1 MNTTMIRMTPI
12 LGVLLLAACASA
24 PKGPPPE
31 VVRLDGELS
40 RMRADPRIA
49 PNAVDE
55 ISKAQAAVN
64 VMANDGRRLKEPMFR
79 HGIYIADR
87 LVQTAES
94 VGLARYAE
102 QRGKELGV
110 ERDRLL
116 VDVRSRQ
123 AEDARRVANAALA
136 SASDER
142 RSAELARADA
152 DAALTTATD
161 ERRNAEIARADADAA
176 RNELE
181 AMRAQLTE
189 LQTKQT
195 ERGLVV
201 TLGDVLFEVDRA
213 AIKPGATRS
222 LDQLAEAL
230 RNDAHASITIE
241 GHTDST
247 GSREHNMDLSTR
259 RMESVRAYL
268 VTHGVDANKITGRGL
283 GPDYPVASN
292 ATESGRQQN
301 RRVEVIVNSSV
312 AR

>member
-1 MNTTMIRMTPI
+1 MKTNLIRVTPI

-31 VVRLDGELS
+31 IVRLDGEIS
-40 RMRADPRIA
+40 RLRADPRIA

-55 ISKAQAAVN
+55 ISKAQAAIN
-64 VMANDGRRLKEPMFR
+64 VMSNEGRRLKEPMFR

-102 QRGKELGV
+102 QRGKDLGV

-123 AEDARRVANAALA
+123 AETARQVANDALA
-136 SASDER
+136 TASDER
-142 RSAELARADA
+142 RSAE
-152 DAALTTATD
+152 
-161 ERRNAEIARADADAA
+161 IARADANAA

-181 AMRAQLTE
+181 TMRAQLTE

-213 AIKPGATRS
+213 AIKPGATRA
-222 LDQLAEAL
+222 LDQLAAAL
-230 RNDAHASITIE
+230 HNDANASITIE

-247 GSREHNMDLSTR
+247 GAREYNMDLSTR

-268 VTHGVDANKITGRGL
+268 VTHGVDPAKVTGRGL

-301 RRVEVIVNSSV
+301 RRVEVIINSSV

>member
-1 MNTTMIRMTPI
+1 MKTTMIRLTPI
-12 LGVLLLAACASA
+12 LALLLLAACASA
-24 PKGPPPE
+24 PKGPPAE
-31 VVRLDGELS
+31 VVRLDSELN

-55 ISKAQAAVN
+55 ISKAQAALN
-64 VMANDGRRLKEPMFR
+64 VMANEGRRLKEPMFR

-102 QRGKELGV
+102 QRGKDLGV

-123 AEDARRVANAALA
+123 AEDARQLANAALA
-136 SASDER
+136 
-142 RSAELARADA
+142 
-152 DAALTTATD
+152 TATD
-161 ERRNAEIARADADAA
+161 ERRNAEIARADANAA
-176 RNELE
+176 RSELE
-181 AMRAQLTE
+181 TMRAKLTE

-222 LDQLAEAL
+222 LDQLADAL
-230 RNDAHASITIE
+230 HNDPSASITIE

-247 GSREHNMDLSTR
+247 GTREYNMDLSTR

-268 VTHGVDANKITGRGL
+268 VTHGVDPANITGRGL

-301 RRVEVIVNSSV
+301 RRVEVIIDSSV

>member
-1 MNTTMIRMTPI
+1 MKNSLIRFSPL
-12 LGVLLLAACASA
+12 LGVILLAACASV
-24 PKGPPPE
+24 PKGPPAE
-31 VVRLDGELS
+31 IVRLDNELS

-49 PNAVDE
+49 PNAAEE
-55 ISKAQAAVN
+55 ISRAQAAVDAMGN
-64 VMANDGRRLKEPMFR
+64 RGRRLDEPMFR

-87 LVQTAES
+87 MVQTAES

-102 QRGKELGV
+102 QRGKDLGV

-116 VDVRSRQ
+116 VDMRTRE
-123 AEDARRVANAALA
+123 ADNARRVANAALA
-136 SASDER
+136 EASDER
-142 RSAELARADA
+142 RSANMARADA
-152 DAALTTATD
+152 QS
-161 ERRNAEIARADADAA
+161 ARA
-176 RNELE
+176 ELD
-181 AMRAQLTE
+181 AMRARLTE

-213 AIKPGATRS
+213 AIKPGATRA

-230 RNDAHASITIE
+230 RSDPNASITIE

-247 GSREHNMDLSTR
+247 GTPEYNMDLSTR
-259 RMESVRAYL
+259 RADSVRAYL
-268 VTHGVDANKITGRGL
+268 VTRNVDPAKITSRGL
-283 GPDYPVASN
+283 GQDYPVASN
-292 ATESGRQQN
+292 ASEAGRQQN

>member
-1 MNTTMIRMTPI
+1 MKTTMLRLSPI

-31 VVRLDGELS
+31 LVRLDSELS
-40 RMRADPRIA
+40 RLRADPRIA

-55 ISKAQAAVN
+55 IGKAQAAVN
-64 VMANDGRRLKEPMFR
+64 VMSDQGRRLDEPMFR

-102 QRGKELGV
+102 QHGKDLGV

-123 AEDARRVANAALA
+123 AEDARRVAEAALA
-136 SASDER
+136 SAGEER
-142 RSAELARADA
+142 RGADAARADA
-152 DAALTTATD
+152 
-161 ERRNAEIARADADAA
+161 NAA

-181 AMRAQLTE
+181 AMRTQLTE

-213 AIKPGATRS
+213 AIKPGATRA

-230 RNDAHASITIE
+230 RSDPNASITIE

-259 RMESVRAYL
+259 RMDSVRAYL
-268 VTHGVDANKITGRGL
+268 VTHGVEPGKITGRGL

-292 ATESGRQQN
+292 DTESGRQQN

-312 AR
+312 VR

>member
-1 MNTTMIRMTPI
+1 MKANLIRLTPI
-12 LGVLLLAACASA
+12 LGALLLAACASV

-31 VVRLDGELS
+31 IVRLDGELS
-40 RMRADPRIA
+40 RLRADPRIA

-64 VMANDGRRLKEPMFR
+64 VMSNQGRRLDEPMFR

-102 QRGKELGV
+102 QHGKQLGV

-116 VDVRSRQ
+116 LDVRSRE
-123 AEDARRVANAALA
+123 AENARQLASSALA
-136 SASDER
+136 TASA
-142 RSAELARADA
+142 
-152 DAALTTATD
+152 
-161 ERRNAEIARADADAA
+161 ERRNAEIARADANAV

-181 AMRAQLTE
+181 VMRAQVTE
-189 LQTKQT
+189 LQTRQT

-213 AIKPGATRS
+213 AIKPGATRA
-222 LDQLAEAL
+222 LDQLVAAL
-230 RNDAHASITIE
+230 RTDPAAAITIE

-247 GSREHNMDLSTR
+247 GSRDYNMDLSTR
-259 RMESVRAYL
+259 RMNSVRAYL
-268 VTHGVDANKITGRGL
+268 VTHGVDPARISGRGL

-292 ATESGRQQN
+292 ATESGRLQN

>member
-1 MNTTMIRMTPI
+1 MKKTMIRLTPI

-31 VVRLDGELS
+31 IARLDGELS
-40 RMRADPRIA
+40 RLRADPRIA

-55 ISKAQAAVN
+55 ISKAQAAVS
-64 VMANDGRRLKEPMFR
+64 VMSNQGRRLDEPMFR

-102 QRGKELGV
+102 QHGKDLGV

-123 AEDARRVANAALA
+123 AEDARLVANAALA
-136 SASDER
+136 TASDEH
-142 RSAELARADA
+142 RS
-152 DAALTTATD
+152 
-161 ERRNAEIARADADAA
+161 AEIARADADAA
-176 RNELE
+176 RNELQ
-181 AMRAQLTE
+181 AMRSELTE
-189 LQTKQT
+189 LQTRQT

-213 AIKPGATRS
+213 AIKPGATRA
-222 LDQLAEAL
+222 LDQLANAL
-230 RNDAHASITIE
+230 RNDPNASITIE

-259 RMESVRAYL
+259 RMDSVRAYL
-268 VTHGVDANKITGRGL
+268 VSHGVEPAKITGRGL
-283 GPDYPVASN
+283 GQDYPVASN
-292 ATESGRQQN
+292 DTESGRQQN

>member
-1 MNTTMIRMTPI
+1 MKNPVIRLSPLFGAI
-12 LGVLLLAACASA
+12 LLAACATA
-24 PKGPPPE
+24 PKGPPAE
-31 VVRLDGELS
+31 IVRLDNELS

-49 PNAVDE
+49 PNAVEE
-55 ISKAQAAVN
+55 ISKAQAAVD
-64 VMANDGRRLKEPMFR
+64 VMGSDGRRLKEPMFR

-87 LVQTAES
+87 MVQTAES

-102 QRGKELGV
+102 NRGKELGV

-116 VDVRSRQ
+116 VDVRTQ
-123 AEDARRVANAALA
+123 EADNARRVANAALA
-136 SASDER
+136 EASDER
-142 RSAELARADA
+142 RSADMARADA
-152 DAALTTATD
+152 QS
-161 ERRNAEIARADADAA
+161 ARD
-176 RNELE
+176 ELE
-181 AMRAQLTE
+181 SMRTRLTE

-213 AIKPGATRS
+213 AIKPGATRA

-230 RNDAHASITIE
+230 RSDPNASITIE

-247 GSREHNMDLSTR
+247 GTPEHNMDLSTR
-259 RMESVRAYL
+259 RADSVRAYV
-268 VTHGVDANKITGRGL
+268 VTRGVDPAKITSRGL
-283 GPDYPVASN
+283 GQDYPVASN

>member
-1 MNTTMIRMTPI
+1 MKFSIIRLTPI

-24 PKGPPPE
+24 PKGPPAE
-31 VVRLDGELS
+31 IVRLDNELS
-40 RMRADPRIA
+40 RLRADPRVA
-49 PNAVDE
+49 QNAVDE
-55 ISKAQAAVN
+55 ISKAQSAVD
-64 VMANDGRRLKEPMFR
+64 VMSNAGRRLDEPMFR
-79 HGIYIADR
+79 HGVYIADR

-102 QRGKELGV
+102 QRGKDLGV

-116 VDVRSRQ
+116 VDARSRE
-123 AEDARRVANAALA
+123 ADNARRVADAALA
-136 SASDER
+136 SASEER
-142 RSAELARADA
+142 RSAEMARADA
-152 DAALTTATD
+152 
-161 ERRNAEIARADADAA
+161 NAA

-181 AMRAQLTE
+181 SMRAQLTE

-213 AIKPGATRS
+213 AIKPGATRA
-222 LDQLAEAL
+222 LDQLADAL
-230 RNDAHASITIE
+230 RTDANASITIE

-268 VTHGVDANKITGRGL
+268 VTHGVDPGKISGRGL

-292 ATESGRQQN
+292 ATEAGRQQN

>member
-1 MNTTMIRMTPI
+1 MKLSMIRLTPI

-31 VVRLDGELS
+31 ILRLDNELS
-40 RMRADPRIA
+40 RLRADPRIA

-55 ISKAQAAVN
+55 LSRAQSAVD
-64 VMANDGRRLKEPMFR
+64 VMSSQGRRLDEPMFR
-79 HGIYIADR
+79 HGIYLADR

-94 VGLARYAE
+94 AGLARYAE

-116 VDVRSRQ
+116 VDSRTRE
-123 AEDARRVANAALA
+123 ADNARRVAEAALSTA
-136 SASDER
+136 SA
-142 RSAELARADA
+142 
-152 DAALTTATD
+152 
-161 ERRNAEIARADADAA
+161 ERRNADLARADADAA

-181 AMRAQLTE
+181 AMRTELTE

-213 AIKPGATRS
+213 AIKPGATRA
-222 LDQLAEAL
+222 LDQLSNAL
-230 RNDAHASITIE
+230 RNDPNASITIE

-247 GSREHNMDLSTR
+247 GSRDYNMDLSTR
-259 RMESVRAYL
+259 RVDSVRAYL
-268 VTHGVDANKITGRGL
+268 VTHGVEPGKITARGL

-292 ATESGRQQN
+292 ATDAGRQQN

>member
-1 MNTTMIRMTPI
+1 MKTTMIRLTPL
-12 LGVLLLAACASA
+12 LGALLLAACASA
-24 PKGPPPE
+24 PKGPPAE
-31 VVRLDGELS
+31 IVRLDGELS

-49 PNAVDE
+49 PNAVEE

-64 VMANDGRRLKEPMFR
+64 VMSNEGRRLDEPMFR

-87 LVQTAES
+87 LVQTAQS
-94 VGLARYAE
+94 AGLARYAE

-123 AEDARRVANAALA
+123 AEDARLVANAALA
-136 SASDER
+136 
-142 RSAELARADA
+142 
-152 DAALTTATD
+152 TATD
-161 ERRNAEIARADADAA
+161 ERRSAEIARADADAA
-176 RNELE
+176 RSELE
-181 AMRAQLTE
+181 AMRTQLTE

-213 AIKPGATRS
+213 AIKPGATRA
-222 LDQLAEAL
+222 LDQLANAL
-230 RNDAHASITIE
+230 HNDPGASITIE

-259 RMESVRAYL
+259 RMDSVRAYL
-268 VTHGVDANKITGRGL
+268 VTHGVEPAKISGSGL

>member
-1 MNTTMIRMTPI
+1 MKANLIRLTPI
-12 LGVLLLAACASA
+12 LGALLLAACASV

-31 VVRLDGELS
+31 IVRLDGELS
-40 RMRADPRIA
+40 RLRADPRIA

-64 VMANDGRRLKEPMFR
+64 VMSNQGRRLDEPMFR

-102 QRGKELGV
+102 QHGKQLGV

-116 VDVRSRQ
+116 LDVRSRE
-123 AEDARRVANAALA
+123 AENARQLASSALA
-136 SASDER
+136 TASA
-142 RSAELARADA
+142 
-152 DAALTTATD
+152 
-161 ERRNAEIARADADAA
+161 ERRNAEIARADANAA

-181 AMRAQLTE
+181 VMRAQVTE
-189 LQTKQT
+189 LQTRQT

-213 AIKPGATRS
+213 AIKPGATRA
-222 LDQLAEAL
+222 LDQLVAAL
-230 RNDAHASITIE
+230 RTDPAAAITIE

-247 GSREHNMDLSTR
+247 GSRDYNMDLSTR
-259 RMESVRAYL
+259 RMNSVRAYL
-268 VTHGVDANKITGRGL
+268 VTHGVDPARISGRGL

-292 ATESGRQQN
+292 ATDSGRLQN

>member
-1 MNTTMIRMTPI
+1 MKFSMIRLTPI
-12 LGVLLLAACASA
+12 LGALVLAACASV

-31 VVRLDGELS
+31 IVRLDNQLS
-40 RMRADPRIA
+40 NLRADPRIA
-49 PNAVDE
+49 PNAVNE
-55 ISKAQAAVN
+55 ISKAQNAVDMMSN
-64 VMANDGRRLKEPMFR
+64 EGRRLDEPMFR

-94 VGLARYAE
+94 IGLARYAE

-116 VDVRSRQ
+116 VDVRSRE
-123 AEDARRVANAALA
+123 AENARRVANAALA
-136 SASDER
+136 TASEER
-142 RSAELARADA
+142 RSAE
-152 DAALTTATD
+152 
-161 ERRNAEIARADADAA
+161 IARAEANAA
-176 RNELE
+176 RNELDV
-181 AMRAQLTE
+181 MRAQLTE
-189 LQTKQT
+189 LQTKET

-213 AIKPGATRS
+213 AIKPGATRA
-222 LDQLAEAL
+222 LDQLANAL
-230 RNDAHASITIE
+230 RKDPEASITIE

-247 GSREHNMDLSTR
+247 GSREHNMDLSNR
-259 RMESVRAYL
+259 RADSVRAYL
-268 VTHGVDANKITGRGL
+268 VTHDVDPGKITARGL

-292 ATESGRQQN
+292 ATEAGRQQN

>member
-1 MNTTMIRMTPI
+1 MKFSMIRLTPI

-24 PKGPPPE
+24 PKGPPAE
-31 VVRLDGELS
+31 IVRLDSELS
-40 RMRADPRIA
+40 RLRADPRIA

-55 ISKAQAAVN
+55 IGKAQSAVT
-64 VMANDGRRLKEPMFR
+64 VMSNEGRRLDEPMFR

-136 SASDER
+136 SAS
-142 RSAELARADA
+142 A
-152 DAALTTATD
+152 
-161 ERRNAEIARADADAA
+161 ERRNADIARADANAA
-176 RNELE
+176 RLE
-181 AMRAQLTE
+181 MESMRAKLTE
-189 LQTKQT
+189 LQTKET

-213 AIKPGATRS
+213 AIKPGATRA

-230 RNDAHASITIE
+230 RSDRDASITIE

-247 GSREHNMDLSTR
+247 GSRDYNMDLSTR
-259 RMESVRAYL
+259 RVDSVRAYL
-268 VTHGVDANKITGRGL
+268 VTHGVDPGKITARGL

-292 ATESGRQQN
+292 ATEAGRQQN

>member
-1 MNTTMIRMTPI
+1 MKANLIRLTPI
-12 LGVLLLAACASA
+12 LGALLLAACASV

-31 VVRLDGELS
+31 IVRLDGELS
-40 RMRADPRIA
+40 RLRADPRIA

-64 VMANDGRRLKEPMFR
+64 VMSNQGRRLDEPMFR

-102 QRGKELGV
+102 QHGKQLGV

-116 VDVRSRQ
+116 LDVRSRE
-123 AEDARRVANAALA
+123 AENARQLASSALA
-136 SASDER
+136 TA
-142 RSAELARADA
+142 SAERS
-152 DAALTTATD
+152 
-161 ERRNAEIARADADAA
+161 NAEIARADANAA

-181 AMRAQLTE
+181 VMRAQMTE
-189 LQTKQT
+189 LQSRQT

-213 AIKPGATRS
+213 AIKPGATRA
-222 LDQLAEAL
+222 LDQLVAAL
-230 RNDAHASITIE
+230 RTDPAAAITIE

-247 GSREHNMDLSTR
+247 GSRDYNMDLSTR
-259 RMESVRAYL
+259 RMNSVRAYL
-268 VTHGVDANKITGRGL
+268 VTHGVDPARISGRGL

-292 ATESGRQQN
+292 ATESGRLQN

>member
-1 MNTTMIRMTPI
+1 MKTTMIRLSPI
-12 LGVLLLAACASA
+12 LGLLLLAACASA

-31 VVRLDGELS
+31 IVRLDGELG
-40 RMRADPRIA
+40 RLRADPRIA
-49 PNAVDE
+49 ANAVDE
-55 ISKAQAAVN
+55 ISKAQAAVT
-64 VMANDGRRLKEPMFR
+64 VMSNEGRRLDEPMFR

-94 VGLARYAE
+94 VGLARFAE

-116 VDVRSRQ
+116 VDVRSRE
-123 AEDARRVANAALA
+123 AENARRVANAALA
-136 SASDER
+136 TASDER
-142 RSAELARADA
+142 RS
-152 DAALTTATD
+152 
-161 ERRNAEIARADADAA
+161 AEIARADADAA

-181 AMRAQLTE
+181 SMRAELSE

-195 ERGLVV
+195 SRGLVV

-213 AIKPGATRS
+213 ALKPGATRA

-230 RNDAHASITIE
+230 RTDSDASITIE

-247 GSREHNMDLSTR
+247 GSRDYNMDLSTR
-259 RMESVRAYL
+259 RVDSVRAYL
-268 VTHGVDANKITGRGL
+268 VTHGVDPGKITGRGL

-292 ATESGRQQN
+292 ATEAGRQQN

>member
-1 MNTTMIRMTPI
+1 MNTTMLRLTPI
-12 LGVLLLAACASA
+12 LGALLLAACATA

-31 VVRLDGELS
+31 IVRLDGELS
-40 RMRADPRIA
+40 RLRADPRIA

-55 ISKAQAAVN
+55 LGKAQAAVN
-64 VMANDGRRLKEPMFR
+64 VMSNEGRRLDEPMFR

-102 QRGKELGV
+102 QHGKDLGV

-136 SASDER
+136 
-142 RSAELARADA
+142 
-152 DAALTTATD
+152 TATD
-161 ERRNAEIARADADAA
+161 ERRSAEIARADADAA
-176 RNELE
+176 RSELE
-181 AMRAQLTE
+181 AIRTQLTE

-213 AIKPGATRS
+213 AIKPGATRA
-222 LDQLAEAL
+222 LDQLAAAL
-230 RNDAHASITIE
+230 SKDPDASITIE

-247 GSREHNMDLSTR
+247 GSREHNLDLSTR

-268 VTHGVDANKITGRGL
+268 VTHGVDPAKINGRGL